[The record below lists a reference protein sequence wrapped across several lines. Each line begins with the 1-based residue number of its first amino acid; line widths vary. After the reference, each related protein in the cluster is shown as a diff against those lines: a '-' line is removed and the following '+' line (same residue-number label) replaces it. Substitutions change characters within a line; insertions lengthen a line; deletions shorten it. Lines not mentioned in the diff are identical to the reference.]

1 MKSLKLIWQKSAPLF
16 IQNFL
21 NIFTDSLENK
31 AKRKKILNYYR
42 NKAKNK
48 LTWEES
54 ELIRF
59 LKHHRYSPFPFQ
71 CALKYDN
78 LIPEV
83 LFDESVSFHYVLFE
97 GKKLYF
103 PRNFTRNQVMWTMRS
118 ISKEQD
124 KKSAHLYLTD
134 AFQVENGSI
143 MVDGGV
149 AEGSLSLSLIE
160 KLKKLYLIECE
171 PNWNEALKLTF
182 APWKEKVEIVTKYLS
197 DITDEQHVSIDN
209 LVEVKEEE
217 KYFIKLDVEGYEKQ
231 TLKGMNRFFS
241 QVKNLKMCVCTYHFE
256 NDAVEISKML
266 ENREMSYEFS
276 EGWLLFSME
285 NKMPSFRKALIRAWK
300 E

>member
-1 MKSLKLIWQKSAPLF
+1 M
-16 IQNFL
+16 
-21 NIFTDSLENK
+21 
-31 AKRKKILNYYR
+31 
-42 NKAKNK
+42 
-48 LTWEES
+48 
-54 ELIRF
+54 
-59 LKHHRYSPFPFQ
+59 
-71 CALKYDN
+71 
-78 LIPEV
+78 
-83 LFDESVSFHYVLFE
+83 
-97 GKKLYF
+97 
-103 PRNFTRNQVMWTMRS
+103 
-118 ISKEQD
+118 
-124 KKSAHLYLTD
+124 
-134 AFQVENGSI
+134 
-143 MVDGGV
+143 
-149 AEGSLSLSLIE
+149 
-160 KLKKLYLIECE
+160 
-171 PNWNEALKLTF
+171 KLTF